1 MAGPGTR
8 IKVRMLFPIESQGHI
23 FAEVEDSGW
32 DRGSFGPVDL
42 CADDV
47 RIRMRYKGYGG
58 HGQLTLV
65 IAPQDADQGSL
76 TQIVCLLGGKHPPNT
91 YIERVGN
98 SERAHSPAS

>member
-8 IKVRMLFPIESQGHI
+8 VKVRMLFPIESQGHI
-23 FAEVEDSGW
+23 FAEVGDSGW

-58 HGQLTLV
+58 HEQLTLV

-76 TQIVCLLGGKHPPNT
+76 THIVSLLGGKHPPNT
-91 YIERVGN
+91 YIECVAT
-98 SERAHSPAS
+98 SECAHWPAS

>member
-1 MAGPGTR
+1 MAEPGTR
-8 IKVRMLFPIESQGHI
+8 VKVRVLFPIESQGHI

-47 RIRMRYKGYGG
+47 RIRMCSKGYGG

-76 TQIVCLLGGKHPPNT
+76 THIVSLLGGKHPPNT
-91 YIERVGN
+91 YIELVAN
-98 SERAHSPAS
+98 SERGHSPAS